1 MKVSAFM
8 ASEPW
13 QLRAQHGDLPLSF
26 LKLAAV
32 FLHAS
37 ILVGLILSLLLF
49 NLICESVCLEPVII
63 YASMSEILGKFFE
76 WVIFIPYQHKC
87 LQLCQ
92 CCSWLNKLYN
102 LGRSD
107 PELTWLSWFSIFH
120 KWKSWYATETDLCFN
135 DSSLVQEIDNPEHIL
150 WEKFAKILKRWIT
163 STLSKEITCFAVGS
177 KSAFDLWNI
186 LKEKL
191 AKASKGREFH
201 LHGELQ
207 SNKRDTASSW
217 WVSSQAQNRCR
228 WTRSHRK
235 SFVWGQ
241 AKFLAS

>member
-1 MKVSAFM
+1 MAIACPARRSAAF
-8 ASEPW
+8 
-13 QLRAQHGDLPLSF
+13 LPQIGCGFSSRCNPRRF
-26 LKLAAV
+26 DSVAAV
-32 FLHAS
+32 LQS
-37 ILVGLILSLLLF
+37 DLWICLF
-49 NLICESVCLEPVII
+49 GTCDYLCINVWNTW
-63 YASMSEILGKFFE
+63 KFFE
-76 WVIFIPYQHKC
+76 CVIFIPYQHKC

-163 STLSKEITCFAVGS
+163 CTLSKEITCFDVGS

-191 AKASKGREFH
+191 AKASKAREFH